1 MSNGKNR
8 RLLPEAESHRDF
20 PSSART
26 RASSFARR
34 VSVSATDFSAAASHE
49 LSVLSAAII
58 EVMTIT
64 IRAFVEDDVDLA
76 LKVEPLEELIDDEV
90 DLCVEVG
97 EEAVKIGRRAVEAA
111 VQDAQAG
118 QVDRRE

>member
-34 VSVSATDFSAAASHE
+34 VSTAAADFSAAARRF
-49 LSVLSAAII
+49 SAAARRDSI
-58 EVMTIT
+58 VADCGTGAL
-64 IRAFVEDDVDLA
+64 AFVVRG
-76 LKVEPLEELIDDEV
+76 KTR
-90 DLCVEVG
+90 C
-97 EEAVKIGRRAVEAA
+97 
-111 VQDAQAG
+111 
-118 QVDRRE
+118 